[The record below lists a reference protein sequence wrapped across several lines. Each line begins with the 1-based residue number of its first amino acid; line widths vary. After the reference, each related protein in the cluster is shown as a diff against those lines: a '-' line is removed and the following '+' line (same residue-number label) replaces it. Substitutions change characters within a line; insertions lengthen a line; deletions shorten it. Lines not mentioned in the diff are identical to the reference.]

1 MANKV
6 FQDFRGYLKAL
17 EEEGQLVHIT
27 DEVLPE
33 PDIGSAGRAA
43 SRMTN
48 GPAVMFDNIKGYGPG
63 HSVVTN
69 AHGSWA
75 NHAIMMGMPKTATTK
90 EQFFELNRRW
100 DLYPVAPNIVSRE
113 DAPCKE
119 NTIDGAENVNLFE
132 LLPLYRIN
140 SQDGGMFIGK
150 PATVTGDPSDPGNF
164 GKMNIGTYRIQV
176 KGKNR
181 IGMQCLAMHDIAKQL
196 WEAEKKNEKFPFAIA
211 LGNAPLVTFMASTP
225 IAYDQNEYEFVGA
238 LNGGVPADIVKSDL
252 YDHLYVPAG
261 SEVILEGY
269 IEPRL
274 RTCEG
279 PFGEF
284 PGSYSGCRAQCEGVI
299 THVTYRTNP
308 IFENIYLGMPW
319 TEIDYLM
326 ALNTSVPMYKQLHDE
341 GFPQV
346 VAVNAMYTHGMTE
359 IISLKPRYGG
369 HATGAAFKL
378 LSTPHAMP
386 YAHNVIVVDDFVD
399 PFDLNQVIWALST
412 RVRPDKDVK
421 VIQNCAGMPLNPT
434 EEVPGIT
441 AKLIIDATTPIAP
454 EPQKRSVELLEDP
467 AKSAEYAKI
476 IADLMAANK

>member
-1 MANKV
+1 MGKFKV
-6 FQDFRGYLKAL
+6 HQDLRGFLKTL

-48 GPAVMFDNIKGYGPG
+48 GPAVQFDNIKGYGPG
-63 HSVVTN
+63 YSVVTN
-69 AHGSWA
+69 VHGSWA
-75 NHAIMMGMPKTATTK
+75 NHALMMGMPKTATTK
-90 EQFFELNRRW
+90 EQFEELNRRW
-100 DLYPVAPNIVSRE
+100 DLFPVAPNIVSRDE
-113 DAPCKE
+113 APCKE
-119 NTIDGAENVNLFE
+119 NVVEGDDVNLFD

-140 SQDGGMFIGK
+140 EQDGGFFIGK
-150 PATVTGDPSDPGNF
+150 PATVTADPRDPGNF
-164 GKMNIGTYRIQV
+164 NKVNVGTYRIQV

-181 IGMQCLAMHDIAKQL
+181 IGMQCLAMHDIAVQL
-196 WEAEKKNEKFPFAIA
+196 REAEKKNEKLPFAIA

-225 IAYDQNEYEFVGA
+225 IAFDQNEYEFVGA
-238 LNGGVPADIVKSDL
+238 LQDGVPADIVKADTSE
-252 YDHLYVPAG
+252 HLYVPAG

-269 IEPRL
+269 IDPRV

-284 PGSYSGCRAQCEGVI
+284 PGSYSGCRSQTEGVI
-299 THVTYRTNP
+299 THITYRTNP

-319 TEIDYLM
+319 TEIDFLM
-326 ALNTSVPMYKQLHDE
+326 ALNTSVPIYKQLHDE
-341 GFPQV
+341 GFPEV
-346 VAVNAMYTHGMTE
+346 VAVNAMYTHGFTE

-386 YAHNVIVVDDFVD
+386 YCHNVILVDDFVD
-399 PFDLNQVIWALST
+399 PFDLNQVVWALST

-421 VIQNCAGMPLNPT
+421 VIQNCAGMPLNPS
-434 EEVPGIT
+434 EEVPGMT
-441 AKLIIDATTPIAP
+441 AKLIIDATTPVDP
-454 EPQKRSVELLEDP
+454 EPLKRSVELLRDP
-467 AKSAEYAKI
+467 AKTAEYAKI
-476 IADLMAANK
+476 IADLQAAL